1 VEVKRAGRYWNSGG
15 VWLGVL
21 NMGMEISTP
30 VIPPVASGLPTICGY
45 PGPRVWYSHQ
55 SDKHIALSFVP
66 LPLWMRRAAGR
77 DKPVTHIIERVE
89 ARYEAHEV
97 AFGKV
102 YEWHP
107 AYVALECDCGEQLI
121 LTAASPITIC
131 RCGAHHTDFVHDI
144 QERESHLPD
153 RLTHPWFYD
162 AQERARQ
169 RTRDEAAY
177 PEGSPWRYNDITGD
191 S

>member
-1 VEVKRAGRYWNSGG
+1 VEVKRLGRHGKSGL
-15 VWLGVL
+15 WLGAPIA
-21 NMGMEISTP
+21 GMEISTP
-30 VIPPVASGLPTICGY
+30 TIPPVVSGLPAICDS
-45 PGPRVWYSHQ
+45 RVWYSHQ
-55 SDKHIALSFVP
+55 SNKHIALSFVP

-77 DKPVTHIIERVE
+77 DEPMAHIIKRVE

-121 LTAASPITIC
+121 LTATSPKTAC
-131 RCGAHHTDFVHDI
+131 RCGAYYGDFVHDI
-144 QERESHLPD
+144 QEREGHLPD

-162 AQERARQ
+162 AQARARQ
-169 RTRDEAAY
+169 RTRDESAY